1 MDERV
6 TGSAQFA
13 DSFLDYTGQRLF
25 AAQKKNYLN
34 LAAIAP
40 VALTSDKTALFQAI
54 KQFPG
59 AVMLDRQTFRKR
71 ADRGGFTFFEA
82 ADGEQ
87 HLVLLRFET
96 LRKGGCVA
104 FSEKKPNPIAQ
115 FGECSIL
122 RGGNFFRHS
131 NIISW
136 NDISCT
142 LAFFSL
148 HALTT

>member
-25 AAQKKNYLN
+25 AAQEKGHLN
-34 LAAIAP
+34 LAAVAA
-40 VALTSDKTALFQAI
+40 VALTFDKAALLQTI
-54 KQFPG
+54 KQFPS

-71 ADRGGFTFFEA
+71 TDRGGFTFFEA

-87 HLVLLRFET
+87 HLVLLRFEAF
-96 LRKGGCVA
+96 RESGRVA
-104 FSEKKPNPIAQ
+104 FAEKKPNPIAQ

-122 RGGNFFRHS
+122 RGGNFFRDRKRS
-131 NIISW
+131 
-136 NDISCT
+136 
-142 LAFFSL
+142 AKR
-148 HALTT
+148 